1 MRRFEANSGQQC
13 RFRFSRSPASQKH
26 MLGLTGYP
34 YLGYHGH
41 VNSQGHDNYRGHG
54 NTVPSYFKPAEH
66 NEAQLER
73 LVRDAFRER
82 GWGVSESRHR
92 AGPEVDLLV
101 SGHGK
106 KFVVEIKR
114 AAEGR
119 KDRLIPLLS
128 QAALGAAYR
137 SRVIPGHPT
146 PVAIVGANRIS
157 STVAAEAMEF
167 VRKRAP
173 EVAVGLLDWE
183 GFRAFAGHGLESLNS
198 PRHPGSNLRVPKQRP
213 PQLFSDLNQ
222 WMLKVLLAP
231 RIPEEYLSAPRGQY
245 QGPSQ
250 LAEAADVSVM
260 SAFRFVE
267 ELSRESFLDSNLG
280 WLRIVRLKEL
290 MNRWAAASQRRV
302 LEIPVRWVLHRG
314 KKALASALHSY
325 ESEASADLGGPFVVP
340 RPRLCLGLFEAAEE
354 LGIGFVHGVKPY
366 LYVERLN
373 AEMLKELGLSESVPK
388 ESGDVC
394 IRIPG
399 NRESIFRGVVR
410 RGGIPVSDILQV
422 WLDVGQHPSRGKEQA
437 DLIWR
442 KILAPTL
449 ESSEP

>member
-1 MRRFEANSGQQC
+1 
-13 RFRFSRSPASQKH
+13 
-26 MLGLTGYP
+26 LTSATLP
-34 YLGYHGH
+34 RYHGH
-41 VNSQGHDNYRGHG
+41 VNSLGHDNYHGRG
-54 NTVPSYFKPAEH
+54 NTVANHSFNPAEH

-73 LVRDAFRER
+73 LVGDAFREH
-82 GWGVSESRHR
+82 GWGVSGASDR
-92 AGPEVDLLV
+92 ADPEVDLLV

-106 KFVVEIKR
+106 KLVVEIKR

-119 KDRLIPLLS
+119 KDRVIPLLS
-128 QAALGAAYR
+128 QAALSAAYR
-137 SRVIPGHPT
+137 SRMIPGHPL
-146 PVAIVGANRIS
+146 PVAIVGANRIPS
-157 STVAAEAMEF
+157 VVAREAIEF

-183 GFRAFAGHGLESLNS
+183 GFRSFAGHGLESLNS
-198 PRHPGSNLRVPKQRP
+198 PRHAGSSLRAPKQRP

-231 RIPEEYLSAPRGQY
+231 RIPEQYLSAPRGEY

-250 LAEAADVSVM
+250 LAEAAGVSVM

-267 ELSRESFLDSNLG
+267 ELSKESFLDSSLG
-280 WLRIVRLKEL
+280 GLRLVRIKEL
-290 MNRWAAASQRRV
+290 MHRWAAASQRRV

-325 ESEASADLGGPFVVP
+325 ESEVAAGLASPLSGS
-340 RPRLCLGLFEAAEE
+340 RPRLCVGLFEAAEE
-354 LGIGFVHGVKPY
+354 LSVGFVHGVKPY
-366 LYVERLN
+366 LYVERLS
-373 AEMLKELGLSESVPK
+373 AEVLKELGLSENVPE
-388 ESGDVC
+388 ESADVRV
-394 IRIPG
+394 RIPG

-410 RGGIPVSDILQV
+410 KGGIPVSDILQV

-437 DLIWR
+437 ERIWR
-442 KILAPTL
+442 KILAPAL